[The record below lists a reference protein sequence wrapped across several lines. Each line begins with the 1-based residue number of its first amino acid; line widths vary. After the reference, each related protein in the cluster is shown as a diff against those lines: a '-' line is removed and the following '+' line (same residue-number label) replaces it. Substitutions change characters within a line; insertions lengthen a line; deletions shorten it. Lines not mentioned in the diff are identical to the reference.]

1 MANISQANRLLSVT
15 TPLPFDVLLVD
26 SLVASEGISRPF
38 RFDLKLV
45 AEIAAGNHSKVAPE
59 KLIGNGMT
67 VSVMLADGTPRFFH
81 GIVKRF
87 RTGARDS
94 RFAHYRAELVP
105 WLSLLGLTSDC
116 RVFQEKTV
124 PEIIEEV
131 FTDLEFRDYKLA
143 LDRSYTKWDYCVQ
156 YRESDFNFVSRLMEQ
171 EGIFYYFEHQQDLHT
186 LVLADAVSKYESCP
200 NQAVAVMGPLAGAA
214 EKGDS
219 VTSWE
224 SNHELLSGKWAL
236 RDYHF
241 EMPRTDLQ
249 VEEPALKPAAV
260 ASNLEIFDYPG
271 EYAQK
276 FNQPAA
282 RLGDVRPEGE
292 VAVKL
297 RMQEEEAHQTV
308 LGGTSSCRAFT
319 SGYKFELNSKSFL
332 LTALD
337 HSAVQRPGY
346 QSDHNLGAAAYDN
359 SFICIPAEV
368 PFRPGRKTPKP
379 TIQGPQTARV
389 VDETNSASGTPS
401 EEIWPDKFGR
411 VRVRFPWDREGK
423 HSCWVR
429 VAQHWAGKGWG
440 QQWIPRVGDEVIV
453 DFLEGDPDCP
463 IVVGSVYNGENA
475 PPFAL
480 PDNKTQ
486 SGVKTRSSPKGGTDN
501 FNMIRFE
508 DKKGSEEVY
517 IHAEKNKNEM
527 VENDN
532 SENIGHDESI
542 DVGNNQVITIG
553 KDRTESVGGN
563 ETISIEKDRSETVSG
578 NETLS
583 VGKNRTHSVTKN
595 DSLDVGENRSAS
607 VGKDD
612 TVSVEANR
620 SASVGKNDS
629 LDVAKKLVIS
639 AGDEISITA
648 GQASITM
655 KKNGEI
661 KIKGK
666 DITLEG
672 SGKINV
678 KASSDVVIKGS
689 KVTAN

>member
-15 TPLPFDVLLVD
+15 TPLPLDVLLID
-26 SLVASEGISRPF
+26 GLVASEGISRPF

-45 AEIAAGNHSKVAPE
+45 AEIAAGSHSKVLPE

-67 VSVMLADGTPRFFH
+67 VSVILADGTPRFFH

-87 RTGARDS
+87 TAGGSDS

-171 EGIFYYFEHQQDLHT
+171 EGIFYYFEHEEDLHT
-186 LVLADAVSKYESCP
+186 LVLADAVSKYEDCP
-200 NQAVAVMGPLAGAA
+200 KQAVAVMGPLAGAA
-214 EKGDS
+214 EKGDT
-219 VTSWE
+219 VNSWE

-271 EYAQK
+271 EYAHK

-308 LGGTSSCRAFT
+308 LGGTSNCRAFT

-332 LTALD
+332 LTALE

-346 QSDHNLGAAAYDN
+346 LSDHNMGSAAYNN
-359 SFICIPAEV
+359 SFVCIPAEV

-379 TIQGPQTARV
+379 IIQGPQTARV

-453 DFLEGDPDCP
+453 TFLEGDPDCP

-486 SGVKTRSSPKGGTDN
+486 SGVKTRSSPKGGADN

-508 DKKGSEEVY
+508 DKKGSEELY
-517 IHAEKNKNEM
+517 IHAEKDKTVK
-527 VENDN
+527 VEN
-532 SENIGHDESI
+532 
-542 DVGNNQVITIG
+542 
-553 KDRTESVGGN
+553 DRTESVGHDESITIGN
-563 ETISIEKDRSETVSG
+563 NRTEEVGKNESIGIGESRTENVGKDESISIGQNRTE
-578 NETLS
+578 S
-583 VGKNRTHSVTKN
+583 VGKDESVTVTKNQNLEIGENRTETVGKNEELSIGQNRTHN
-595 DSLDVGENRSAS
+595 

-612 TVSVEANR
+612 TLT
-620 SASVGKNDS
+620 VGKN
-629 LDVAKKLVIS
+629 LLINVADQITIKT
-639 AGDEISITA
+639 GD
-648 GQASITM
+648 ASITM
-655 KKNGEI
+655 KKNGDI
-661 KIKGK
+661 QIKGK
-666 DITLEG
+666 EIKVVG
-672 SGKINV
+672 SGKISI
-678 KASSDVVIKGS
+678 KADSDVNIKGS
-689 KVTAN
+689 KVTNN

>member
-1 MANISQANRLLSVT
+1 MANLTQANRLLSIT
-15 TPLPFDVLLVD
+15 TPLPLDVLLID
-26 SLVASEGISRPF
+26 SIVASEGISRPF
-38 RFDLKLV
+38 RFDVKLV
-45 AEIAAGNHSKVAPE
+45 ADIAAGNHSKVDPE

-87 RTGARDS
+87 SAGTKDS
-94 RFAHYRAELVP
+94 RFAHYRAEIVP

-171 EGIFYYFEHQQDLHT
+171 EGIFYYFEHEEDLHT

-200 NQAVAVMGPLAGAA
+200 NQEVAIMGPLAGAA
-214 EKGDS
+214 EQGDT
-219 VTSWE
+219 VTGWE

-241 EMPRTDLQ
+241 EMPRTELQ

-260 ASNLEIFDYPG
+260 ARNLEIFDYPG

-282 RLGDVRPEGE
+282 RLGDVRPEGD

-308 LGGTSSCRAFT
+308 FGGTSNCRAFT

-332 LTALD
+332 LTALE

-346 QSDHNLGAAAYDN
+346 LSEHNLGAAAYNN

-440 QQWIPRVGDEVIV
+440 QQWIPRVGDEVII

-463 IVVGSVYNGENA
+463 IVVGSVYNGDNA

-486 SGVKTRSSPKGGTDN
+486 SGVKTRSSPKGGSEN
-501 FNMIRFE
+501 YNMIRFE
-508 DKKGSEEVY
+508 DKKDSEELF
-517 IHAEKNKNEM
+517 IHAEKDKRVE
-527 VENDN
+527 VEN
-532 SENIGHDESI
+532 
-542 DVGNNQVITIG
+542 
-553 KDRTESVGGN
+553 DRTESVGHNESITIGN
-563 ETISIEKDRSETVSG
+563 DRTESVAKNESIDIGENRTE
-578 NETLS
+578 S
-583 VGKNRTHSVTKN
+583 VGKNESITI
-595 DSLDVGENRSAS
+595 GENRTES
-607 VGKDD
+607 VGKDES
-612 TVSVEANR
+612 VSITKNQTLEIGENR
-620 SASVGKNDS
+620 TESVGKNEELSVAENRTHKVGKNDG
-629 LDVAKKLVIS
+629 LTVGKNLVIDVA
-639 AGDEISITA
+639 DQITIKT
-648 GQASITM
+648 GEASITM
-655 KKNGEI
+655 KKNGDIQIKGKEI
-661 KIKGK
+661 KIV
-666 DITLEG
+666 G
-672 SGKINV
+672 SGKIGI
-678 KASSDVVIKGS
+678 KATSEVNIKGS
-689 KVTAN
+689 KVTNN

>member
-1 MANISQANRLLSVT
+1 MANLSQANRLLSVT
-15 TPLPFDVLLVD
+15 TPLAADVLLLD
-26 SLVASEGISRPF
+26 SLVASEGVSRPF

-45 AEIAAGNHSKVAPE
+45 AEIAAGSHSKVLPE

-67 VSVMLADGTPRFFH
+67 VSVMLADGTARYFH

-87 RTGARDS
+87 TEGGSDS
-94 RFAHYRAELVP
+94 RLAHYRAELVP

-143 LDRSYTKWDYCVQ
+143 LDRTYTKWDYCVQ

-186 LVLADAVSKYESCP
+186 LVLADAVSKYEDCP
-200 NQAVAVMGPLAGAA
+200 KQAVAIMGPLAGAA
-214 EKGDS
+214 EKGDT
-219 VTSWE
+219 VNSWE

-297 RMQEEEAHQTV
+297 RMQEEETHQTV
-308 LGGTSSCRAFT
+308 LGGTSNCRAFT
-319 SGYKFELNSKSFL
+319 AGYKFELNSKSFL
-332 LTALD
+332 LTGIE

-346 QSDHNLGAAAYDN
+346 LSDHNLGGAAYNN
-359 SFICIPAEV
+359 SFACIPADV

-453 DFLEGDPDCP
+453 TFLEGDPDCP

-486 SGVKTRSSPKGGTDN
+486 SGVKTRSSPKGTADN
-501 FNMIRFE
+501 YNMIRFE

-517 IHAEKNKNEM
+517 IHAEKNKTVQ
-527 VENDN
+527 VENDRTETVGHN
-532 SENIGHDESI
+532 EN
-542 DVGNNQVITIG
+542 ITIG
-553 KDRTESVGGN
+553 NDRTESVGKNESIDIGEN
-563 ETISIEKDRSETVSG
+563 RTENVGKDESITIGQNRSESVGKDETISITKNQTLEIGENRTET
-578 NETLS
+578 
-583 VGKNRTHSVTKN
+583 VGKNEQVGI
-595 DSLDVGENRSAS
+595 GENRAH
-607 VGKDD
+607 
-612 TVSVEANR
+612 T
-620 SASVGKNDS
+620 VGKNDS
-629 LDVAKKLVIS
+629 LNVGKTLLIDV
-639 AGDEISITA
+639 GDEITIKT
-648 GQASITM
+648 GDASITM
-655 KKNGEI
+655 KKNGDI
-661 KIKGK
+661 QIKGK
-666 DITLEG
+666 EIKLVG
-672 SGKINV
+672 SGKIGI
-678 KASSDVVIKGS
+678 KADSEVNIKGS
-689 KVTAN
+689 KVTNN

>member
-1 MANISQANRLLSVT
+1 MPNISQANRLLSVT
-15 TPLPFDVLLVD
+15 TPLAYDVLLID
-26 SLVASEGISRPF
+26 SMVVSEGISRPF
-38 RFDLKLV
+38 RFDVKMV
-45 AEIAAGNHSKVAPE
+45 AEIAAGSHSKVDPE

-67 VSVMLADGTPRFFH
+67 LSVLLADNTPRFFH

-87 RTGARDS
+87 SAGSPDS

-116 RVFQEKTV
+116 RVFQGKTV

-143 LDRSYTKWDYCVQ
+143 LDRTYTKWDYCVQ

-171 EGIFYYFEHQQDLHT
+171 EGIFYYFEHKQDLHT
-186 LVLADAVSKYESCP
+186 LVLADAVSKYETCP
-200 NQAVAVMGPLAGAA
+200 KQAVAPMGPLAGAA
-214 EKGDS
+214 EKGDF

-249 VEEPALKPAAV
+249 VEEPALRPAAV

-276 FNQPAA
+276 FNQPAE
-282 RLGDVRPEGE
+282 RLGSVRTEGE

-297 RMQEEEAHQTV
+297 RMQEEETHQTV
-308 LGGTSSCRAFT
+308 LGGTSTCRAFT

-332 LTALD
+332 LTALE
-337 HSAVQRPGY
+337 HSAIQRPGY
-346 QSDHNLGAAAYDN
+346 LSEHNLGTAAYDN
-359 SFICIPAEV
+359 SFVCIPAEV

-475 PPFAL
+475 PPFPL

-508 DKKGSEEVY
+508 DKKGSEELY

-563 ETISIEKDRSETVSG
+563 ETISVEKDRSETVSG
-578 NETLS
+578 NETVS

-595 DSLDVGENRSAS
+595 DSLDVSENRSAS
-607 VGKDD
+607 IGKDD

-629 LDVAKKLVIS
+629 LDVSKKLVIS

-648 GQASITM
+648 GQASITL

-678 KASSDVVIKGS
+678 KASSDVAIKGS

>member
-1 MANISQANRLLSVT
+1 MPNISQANRLLSVT
-15 TPLPFDVLLVD
+15 TPLAYDVLLID

-38 RFDLKLV
+38 RFDLKMV
-45 AEIAAGNHSKVAPE
+45 AEIAAGSHSKVDPV

-67 VSVMLADGTPRFFH
+67 LSVLLADNTPRFFH

-87 RTGARDS
+87 SAGPRDS

-171 EGIFYYFEHQQDLHT
+171 EGIFYYFEHKQDLHT
-186 LVLADAVSKYESCP
+186 LVLADAVSKYQTCP
-200 NQAVAVMGPLAGAA
+200 KQAVAIMGPLAGAA
-214 EKGDS
+214 EKGDY

-249 VEEPALKPAAV
+249 VEEPALRPAAV

-276 FNQPAA
+276 FNQPAE
-282 RLGDVRPEGE
+282 RLGSVRTEGE

-297 RMQEEEAHQTV
+297 RMQEEETHQTV
-308 LGGTSSCRAFT
+308 LGGASTCRAFT

-332 LTALD
+332 LTALE

-346 QSDHNLGAAAYDN
+346 MSEHNLGTAAYDN
-359 SFICIPAEV
+359 SFVCIPAEV

-475 PPFAL
+475 PPFSL

-486 SGVKTRSSPKGGTDN
+486 SGVKTRSSPKGGSDN

-508 DKKGSEEVY
+508 DKKGSEELY
-517 IHAEKNKNEM
+517 IHAEKNKM
-527 VENDN
+527 VQVEN
-532 SENIGHDESI
+532 
-542 DVGNNQVITIG
+542 
-553 KDRTESVGGN
+553 DRTESVGHDESITIGN
-563 ETISIEKDRSETVSG
+563 NRTKSVGKNESIDIGENRTENVGKNEMISIGENRSETVGKDESVSITKNQTLEIG
-578 NETLS
+578 EKRTET
-583 VGKNRTHSVTKN
+583 VGKNEDVS
-595 DSLDVGENRSAS
+595 VGENR
-607 VGKDD
+607 
-612 TVSVEANR
+612 THE
-620 SASVGKNDS
+620 VGKNDT
-629 LDVAKKLVIS
+629 LKVGKNLVIEVTDQITIKT
-639 AGDEISITA
+639 GD
-648 GQASITM
+648 ASITM
-655 KKNGEI
+655 KKNGDI
-661 KIKGK
+661 QIKGK
-666 DITLEG
+666 EIKVIG
-672 SGKINV
+672 SGKIGI
-678 KASSDVVIKGS
+678 KATSDVNIKGS
-689 KVTAN
+689 KVTNN